1 MKIYFVLVDQKTGA
15 IKKHNN
21 AIEADKDKK
30 KHISEFIF
38 AFSLNSFPH
47 SNVPEAGPS
56 ISPVISQSPDAQAA
70 EFLRHFRFD
79 SAISDFP
86 MIAPSSI
93 GEILAEHRPGR
104 IIIAFQIVCTN
115 KLKGSRGS
123 LGRATSL
130 GWLELDLMS

>member
-15 IKKHNN
+15 IKKRNN

-38 AFSLNSFPH
+38 AFCLNSFPH

-56 ISPVISQSPDAQAA
+56 ISPVIGQSPDAQAA

-86 MIAPSSI
+86 MAAPRAVRQIFAEDSPCGIVIADFIVAANKFIRGWSPLSSS
-93 GEILAEHRPGR
+93 P
-104 IIIAFQIVCTN
+104 
-115 KLKGSRGS
+115 
-123 LGRATSL
+123 
-130 GWLELDLMS
+130 